1 MYSFA
6 DNVKVSYTDD
16 SFARTGDTLKI
27 KTLKEVFD
35 IASNLPKT
43 AKKNSSGMFFFYIQ
57 EQLGI
62 DLFED
67 PYSEG
72 IVGVDIDHIS
82 KEEARQIFD
91 NFDLLCQKFGG
102 IIACTFSNSMYNP
115 EKDYAG
121 LHFIIKTAEP
131 ILYHN
136 SSPSFRKNEM
146 LYGALL
152 CQLIYK
158 VLGIDLR
165 PVADRGIDS
174 VMKTLGQRFWMNYSE
189 LKWNSS
195 AGSIAIPN
203 EKEQELKDWFK
214 GYNWFEDDTVDFIY
228 SGYTFNSIDISTWNG
243 KRINLGHKRRVTILN
258 ALNTWGVP
266 HDDRVNLL
274 MNICG
279 PEDYAGGDKKLLAA
293 LKQTSK
299 VANKKHS
306 DPEYLEIAKKL
317 LERVG
322 INVDIVFNK
331 CLSDES
337 YEKSMMPSEERT
349 IEYHFDDLL
358 IGALEDIEKYNSER
372 QIVLNLKEDEFINDY
387 RDIIKEKIFS
397 HKAIYIVADPGVG
410 KTTLAERLTTD
421 DKYVPMFG
429 TDFFCTLSGDELSI
443 DIAVPYNSVAAS
455 KTLNNKELKR
465 VITQDINNYD
475 KDGIKMFVWNTLK
488 PIFEKYFKFGYK
500 RAVFFFDESHKIVTD
515 IYRWEVIIEMFKILP
530 DMYSHFV
537 FMTGTPAYEHI
548 FLKEYFS
555 DICFIKINKE
565 SKYTYDCTFRNYT
578 EFGVGDMTELIRKH
592 LDSGHLP
599 MIYTNRKR
607 HDWTISVIPINE
619 ERIAR
624 GERPLNVLYFNR
636 DNQTDCEKV
645 AKAKSIKPYD
655 LVIAT
660 AYLNVGVDIYKDDD
674 RRRVAIIDYAND
686 TDSGFN
692 EIWQFQGRN
701 RQQDSYFE
709 IICRTGEKYEQ
720 KKYAYPFRRYLE
732 IAKIHTLNVENNTED
747 DEAFVFLNKLY
758 KKRKFGRLENIGAFK
773 DFRNVVLLACYYMY
787 LDKFTYIYNIKAIL
801 KNRGC
806 KLTEIDMTDHIKNS
820 INDETRQEVFKFFV
834 ENIETIN
841 KLTID
846 EDIRRTGVVKQIDL
860 NTDLKEHIVD
870 NKYIMSRD
878 KRYMDWL
885 YYNCGNSDEWIPVL
899 RKFLEDGKI
908 LNKGTFRTFNKLR
921 IIANNVTEKELKNI
935 KAAIKIDNAEEDDED
950 SAVDLVLEKIIH
962 KHFKGAYSKKDIHTA
977 VALREIIEAYRDTL
991 IFIAENKE
999 IIELIKKHESENS
1012 LSVALKMQ
1020 IIKDQ
1025 HDAEKIRKQRS
1036 NAGKGG
1042 TKKIT
1047 VLDLRDGKLYRFDSC
1062 QAAAEHFGSSKS
1074 AFSKFQKCG
1083 QGTLKKVALVVV
1095 D

>member
-6 DNVKVSYTDD
+6 DNVRVSYTDNPWA
-16 SFARTGDTLKI
+16 STGDPLKI

-72 IVGVDIDHIS
+72 IVGVDIDHIT
-82 KEEARQIFD
+82 KDEARKIFD
-91 NFDLLCQKFGG
+91 SFDIMCQKFGG
-102 IIACTFSNSMYNP
+102 IIACTYSNSMYNP
-115 EKDYAG
+115 EKDYSG
-121 LHFIIKTAEP
+121 MHFIIKTAEP
-131 ILYHN
+131 VLYHN
-136 SSPSFRKNEM
+136 STPSFRKNET

-158 VLGIDLR
+158 VTGIDIR
-165 PVADRGIDS
+165 PIGDRGIDS
-174 VMKTLGQRFWMNYSE
+174 HMKSMGQRFFMNYSE
-189 LKWNSS
+189 LKWNSN
-195 AGSIAIPN
+195 AGSVEISK

-214 GYNWFEDDTVDFIY
+214 GYNWFEDDVVDFIY
-228 SGYTFNSIDISTWNG
+228 NGYTFNSIDISTWNG
-243 KRINLGHKRRVTILN
+243 KKINLGHKRRVTILN

-266 HDDRVNLL
+266 HEDRVNLL

-279 PEDYAGGDKKLLAA
+279 PEDYEGGENKLLAA

-299 VANKKHS
+299 VANKKQS
-306 DPEYLEIAKKL
+306 DTKHLEIAKKL

-322 INVDIVFNK
+322 INVDIIFNK
-331 CLSDES
+331 SLSDKS
-337 YEKSMMPSEERT
+337 YEKLMMPSEVRPL
-349 IEYHFDDLL
+349 EYHLDDLY
-358 IGALEDIEKYNSER
+358 IGALEDIKKYNLDR
-372 QIVLNLKEDEFINDY
+372 QVVLNLKEDEFINDY
-387 RDIIKEKIFS
+387 RDLIKDKIFS
-397 HKAIYIVADPGVG
+397 HKATYIVADPGVG

-421 DKYVPMFG
+421 DNYTPLFG
-429 TDFFCTLSGDELSI
+429 TDFFCTLSGDALSI

-515 IYRWEVIIEMFKILP
+515 TYRWEVIIEMFNILP
-530 DMYSHFV
+530 NMYSHFV

-565 SKYTYDCTFRNYT
+565 SKYIYDCTFRNYK
-578 EFGVGDMTELIRKH
+578 EFGVGDMTELIRQH
-592 LDSGHLP
+592 LDKGHLP

-607 HDWTISVIPINE
+607 HDWTISIIPINE

-624 GERPLNVLYFNR
+624 GEQPLNVLYFNR
-636 DNQTDCEKV
+636 DNQIDCEKV
-645 AKAKSIKPYD
+645 AKTKSIKPYD

-660 AYLNVGVDIYKDDD
+660 AYLNVGVDIYKDDN
-674 RRRVAIIDYAND
+674 RKRIAIIDFAND
-686 TDSGFN
+686 MDSGFN

-701 RQQDSYFE
+701 RHQDSYFE
-709 IICRTGEKYEQ
+709 IIYRKGEKSEQ
-720 KKYAYPFRRYLE
+720 RKYAYSFKHYLE
-732 IAKIHTLNVENNTED
+732 IAKIHTLRVENNIED
-747 DEAFVFLNKLY
+747 DEAFVCLNKLY
-758 KKRKFGRLENIGAFK
+758 KKRKFGRLENIGAFN

-787 LDKFTYIYNIKAIL
+787 IDKFTYIHNIKAIL
-801 KNRGC
+801 KNKGC

-820 INDETRQEVFKFFV
+820 INDETKQEVFKFFV
-834 ENIETIN
+834 ENIEIIN
-841 KLTID
+841 KLPID
-846 EDIRRTGVVKQIDL
+846 DDIRQNGIVKQIDL
-860 NTDLKEHIVD
+860 NTNLKEHIKD

-885 YYNCGNSDEWIPVL
+885 YYNCGNNEEWIVVL
-899 RKFLEDGKI
+899 KKFLEDGKI

-921 IIANNVTEKELKNI
+921 IIADNVTEKELKNI
-935 KAAIKIDNAEEDDED
+935 KAAIKIDNNEDDD
-950 SAVDLVLEKIIH
+950 DGSTLDLVLEKIIH

-977 VALREIIEAYRDTL
+977 VALREIVEAYRDTL

-999 IIELIKKHESENS
+999 IIELIKKHESDNS
-1012 LSVALKMQ
+1012 LTIALKMQ
-1020 IIKDQ
+1020 IIKEQ
-1025 HDAEKIRKQRS
+1025 KDAEKLRKKRS
-1036 NAGKGG
+1036 SAGKGG
-1042 TKKIT
+1042 TKKIK
-1047 VLDLRDGKLYRFDSC
+1047 VLDKRDNKTYKFDSC
-1062 QAAAEHFGSSKS
+1062 QAAADHFEKSKS
-1074 AFSKFQKCG
+1074 AFSKYLKTG
-1083 QGTLKKVALVVV
+1083 KGTLKNIALLIP